1 MAHKE
6 ESIGQFGG
14 APPGGPRRGGWR
26 GGSMTLAARAFR
38 AATGMTNDPI
48 QQRATQ
54 KLACDRQALDQLM
67 ARSKGSITNHVYE

>member
-1 MAHKE
+1 
-6 ESIGQFGG
+6 
-14 APPGGPRRGGWR
+14 
-26 GGSMTLAARAFR
+26 MTLAARAFR